1 MCYNFKEKIM
11 YLQTCGF
18 FKSAKKLGSANCKST
33 IDKSVNHKKTLGLK
47 IANLQNAAFAGGPQ
61 I

>member
-1 MCYNFKEKIM
+1 M
-11 YLQTCGF
+11 YLQTCGCF
-18 FKSAKKLGSANCKST
+18 ESAKKLGSANCKST
-33 IDKSVNHKKTLGLK
+33 SDKSANHKKILGLQ